1 MKTITKKITVNAKG
15 TDKVFSVVAKRG
27 YETEKVSDLEDGM
40 TYNTRRIVWRT
51 SLVCEVKGQTI
62 KSESN
67 DFILDSDVPAKY
79 ANLGVVAI
87 FAKKVALFK
96 SEYEELK
103 KVIEEADKEAE
114 TDEGWQQ
121 YLVNQKEID
130 QMEAD
135 FEARELMIKKVM
147 DA

>member
-15 TDKVFSVVAKRG
+15 TDKVFSVIAKRG
-27 YETEKVSDLEDGM
+27 YETEKVADLEDGM
-40 TYNTRRIVWRT
+40 AYNSKRIVWRT

-67 DFILDSDVPAKY
+67 DFILDVPAKY

-121 YLVNQKEID
+121 YLVNQKEIA